1 VDDQKVV
8 PKKVATKVVAIKIDM
23 HIVAER
29 SSASKEVVASKKAVQ
44 DIQMEDVKDVTH
56 SRVIEDALPA
66 EFAHG
71 MSSSHPNHSFR
82 LTLTQLRHLSPSTR
96 TPTLNLKRSA
106 APLRSASRRPRTA
119 LHKRS
124 LPLLLK
130 LKL

>member
-8 PKKVATKVVAIKIDM
+8 PKKVATKVVATKIDM

-71 MSSSHPNHSFR
+71 MSSSHPNHSFPANSYAVAPPQSKHED
-82 LTLTQLRHLSPSTR
+82 THSEPKK
-96 TPTLNLKRSA
+96 KR
-106 APLRSASRRPRTA
+106 RTA
-119 LHKRS
+119 AQRK
-124 LPLLLK
+124 
-130 LKL
+130 